1 LTAGV
6 PVRNTY
12 VAGPERGRELRCGSQ
27 RSSLPELGR
36 HIGRRLA
43 DEHDAAQARGE
54 EATGQPETLGDGK
67 SSRAT
72 AANLGL
78 RHSQINHASLI
89 RAVDF
94 ADLGFWLPSA
104 ERPHVICNDLIAALQ
119 WLHAH
124 ALEIEA
130 AAKPRLAYDYNA
142 AQARGE
148 VASSGQRGPT
158 KAVDDSNSFSS
169 ATAIG

>member
-1 LTAGV
+1 VTAGV

-12 VAGPERGRELRCGSQ
+12 VAGPQRGRELRCGSQ

-43 DEHDAAQARGE
+43 DEYEAAQARGE
-54 EATGQPETLGDGK
+54 EATVQPETLGDGK
-67 SSRAT
+67 SSLAT

-78 RHSQINHASLI
+78 RHGQINHASLI

-104 ERPHVICNDLIAALQ
+104 ERPHVICNDLIVAAERVE
-119 WLHAH
+119 AY
-124 ALEIEA
+124 ALEI
-130 AAKPRLAYDYNA
+130 
-142 AQARGE
+142 
-148 VASSGQRGPT
+148 
-158 KAVDDSNSFSS
+158 
-169 ATAIG
+169 

>member
-1 LTAGV
+1 M
-6 PVRNTY
+6 
-12 VAGPERGRELRCGSQ
+12 AGPERGRELRCGSQ
-27 RSSLPELGR
+27 RSSLPELGC

-43 DEHDAAQARGE
+43 DEHNAAQVRGE

-94 ADLGFWLPSA
+94 ADLGFWLPS
-104 ERPHVICNDLIAALQ
+104 L
-119 WLHAH
+119 
-124 ALEIEA
+124 
-130 AAKPRLAYDYNA
+130 NA
-142 AQARGE
+142 
-148 VASSGQRGPT
+148 PM
-158 KAVDDSNSFSS
+158 SFV
-169 ATAIG
+169 TI